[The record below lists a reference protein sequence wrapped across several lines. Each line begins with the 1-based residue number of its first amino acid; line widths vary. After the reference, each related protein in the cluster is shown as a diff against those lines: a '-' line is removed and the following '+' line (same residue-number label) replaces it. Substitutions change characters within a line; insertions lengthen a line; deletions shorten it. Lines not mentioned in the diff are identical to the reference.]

1 MLFYILKEKGNLKK
15 ALKMYKASKKIKQ
28 LDLFDEDFY
37 LKKYP
42 NIKNAKISP
51 LNHYLYH
58 GFKENKQPGK
68 LFDNNYYLKKYKDV
82 KNSGENPLVHYVL
95 HGRKEGREINNKNN
109 KLNKKLNSLQKD
121 IKKKNKKINKIQ
133 KDLIVK
139 TETIESYN
147 KLFNYLFV
155 FNTLERRGALKNMQ
169 DTCTELLVFVDKIC
183 KKHKINYWITA
194 GNLLGYARHDGY
206 IPWDDDMDIAMMRED
221 YDKFLSII
229 NDEIKNNNLDNNIEI
244 TQFRINSNNIVVG
257 FIQLFY
263 KIDINSNGILAGL
276 DVFPHDYIEIDNCNS
291 VSEVKKEITP
301 TFVEVC
307 ENFVTNVYEN
317 KLDKETLYGE
327 YFEKLHT
334 TQSKEKY
341 VLSGLDGYFR
351 KKAIVYRTEDIFP
364 LKKVNFNSIETF
376 APNNITQYLKDHF
389 GEDYMKIPQNVRFHD
404 CRLYYLIDTYP
415 DLDNIY
421 KENIEKLRLIN
432 SKENKNDFTC

>member
-183 KKHKINYWITA
+183 KKHKIKYWITA

-206 IPWDDDMDIAMMRED
+206 IPWDDDMDIAMPRAD
-221 YDKFLSII
+221 
-229 NDEIKNNNLDNNIEI
+229 
-244 TQFRINSNNIVVG
+244 
-257 FIQLFY
+257 
-263 KIDINSNGILAGL
+263 
-276 DVFPHDYIEIDNCNS
+276 
-291 VSEVKKEITP
+291 
-301 TFVEVC
+301 
-307 ENFVTNVYEN
+307 
-317 KLDKETLYGE
+317 
-327 YFEKLHT
+327 FE
-334 TQSKEKY
+334 
-341 VLSGLDGYFR
+341 
-351 KKAIVYRTEDIFP
+351 
-364 LKKVNFNSIETF
+364 
-376 APNNITQYLKDHF
+376 
-389 GEDYMKIPQNVRFHD
+389 
-404 CRLYYLIDTYP
+404 
-415 DLDNIY
+415 
-421 KENIEKLRLIN
+421 
-432 SKENKNDFTC
+432 

>member
-1 MLFYILKEKGNLKK
+1 MLFYILKEKGNLKN
-15 ALKMYKASKKIKQ
+15 AFKMHKASKKIKQ
-28 LDLFDEDFY
+28 LDLFDENYY
-37 LKKYP
+37 LNRYP
-42 NIKNAKISP
+42 HIKNAKISP

-58 GFKENKQPGK
+58 GFKEKKQPGK
-68 LFDNNYYLKKYKDV
+68 LFDNNYYLNKYEDV
-82 KNSGENPLVHYVL
+82 KKSGENPLVHYVL

-109 KLNKKLNSLQKD
+109 KLNKKLKSLQKD
-121 IKKKNKKINKIQ
+121 
-133 KDLIVK
+133 LAVK

-155 FNTLERRGALKNMQ
+155 FNNLERRGALKNMQ
-169 DTCTELLVFVDKIC
+169 DACSELLIFIDKIC
-183 KKHKINYWITA
+183 KKHNIDYWITA

-229 NDEIKNNNLDNNIEI
+229 HEEVKNNNLDNNIEI

-276 DVFPHDYIEIDNCNS
+276 DVFPHDYIKTDNCHS
-291 VSEVKKEITP
+291 VSDVKKEITP

-307 ENFVTNVYEN
+307 KNFVNNVYEN
-317 KLDKETLYGE
+317 KLDKEFLYEE
-327 YFEKLHT
+327 YFKKLHIT
-334 TQSKEKY
+334 NSEEDY
-341 VLSGLDGYFR
+341 VLSGMDGYFR
-351 KKAIVYRTEDIFP
+351 KIAIVYRREDIFP

-376 APNNITQYLKDHF
+376 APNNIPQYLKDHF
-389 GEDYMKIPQNVRFHD
+389 GENYMKIPKNVRFHD
-404 CRLYYLIDTYP
+404 CRLYYLIETYP

-421 KENIEKLRLIN
+421 KENIEKLRKIN
-432 SKENKNDFTC
+432 SKYN

>member
-95 HGRKEGREINNKNN
+95 HGRKEGRENNNKNN

-183 KKHKINYWITA
+183 KKHKIKYWITA

-301 TFVEVC
+301 TFVDVC
-307 ENFVTNVYEN
+307 ENFVTNVYKN

-334 TQSKEKY
+334 TSSKEKY

-421 KENIEKLRLIN
+421 KENIKKLRLIN
-432 SKENKNDFTC
+432 SKEN